1 MKTVSVEDLV
11 HRGGEHGGRAP
22 LQALE
27 TRNEGRRF
35 MALLNSWESY
45 APNVIPATHSLERL
59 SRPSPVEVTVVITDA
74 C

>member
-1 MKTVSVEDLV
+1 MEA
-11 HRGGEHGGRAP
+11 GAP

-27 TRNEGRRF
+27 TRNGGRRF
-35 MALLNSWESY
+35 MALLSSWESY

-59 SRPSPVEVTVVITDA
+59 RCPSPVEVTVVITDA